1 MSVLKNQ
8 STLLKIFFLLLLIPV
23 IIALW
28 YFFFRSSPVKRFD
41 PVKPSEDQ
49 RELINSFG
57 YPDVF
62 MLTMDTENRYE
73 IWTYYDMARNF
84 IFLNGRFVEDQIIDE
99 LEQELQFPDFRPTQF
114 SADMTLKDVNK
125 ILGDF
130 TVEADI
136 TSSLVENAKV
146 YDYWDQV
153 KVGTKDDK
161 ITYVETLPVYVPD
174 ELKLKDENN

>member
-1 MSVLKNQ
+1 MPALKK
-8 STLLKIFFLLLLIPV
+8 LAIILFILIVVAAGYFFLK
-23 IIALW
+23 
-28 YFFFRSSPVKRFD
+28 SSPIKRFD

-49 RELINSFG
+49 AELINSFG

-62 MLTMDTENRYE
+62 MLTMEAENRYE

-84 IFLNGRFVEDQIIDE
+84 VFYNGQFVEDQIIDE

-136 TSSLVENAKV
+136 TSSLIENAKV

-161 ITYVETLPVYVPD
+161 VTYVETLPVFVP
-174 ELKLKDENN
+174 EEFRIKDENN